1 MARDRKRARQRKVRQ
16 GRGAAADIREASPD
30 ATRAGV
36 PAGAGGAA
44 PAPTQGSTDAPIAA
58 NVPAALEHASG
69 EVDEFDA
76 AMARGAAEAL
86 DAADEQA
93 PGAGGHDGEPAN
105 GEVPEPGAVADDN
118 FDGVFDDEPEMGLE
132 ESAGVPGAA
141 FAQRDEQEV
150 AERRPRRARGDAGEH
165 KLSLYARAGGF
176 LRASWAELQ
185 RMQWPDRQQT
195 SQATAVVLGFVVV
208 AGIYLGVADWVAQ
221 KVVNFII
228 G

>member
-16 GRGAAADIREASPD
+16 GRGAAADVREASPD

-44 PAPTQGSTDAPIAA
+44 PAPTESSADAPIAA

-76 AMARGAAEAL
+76 AMARGAAETFG
-86 DAADEQA
+86 DGDTQA
-93 PGAGGHDGEPAN
+93 PGATGHNGEPAN
-105 GEVPEPGAVADDN
+105 GEVLDSDAAADDN
-118 FDGVFDDEPEMGLE
+118 FDGIFDDEPSMGLE
-132 ESAGVPGAA
+132 ESAGAPGSA
-141 FAQRDEQEV
+141 FAQRDEEEV
-150 AERRPRRARGDAGEH
+150 AERRPRRAPRDGGDR
-165 KLSLYARAGGF
+165 KLSLFARAGGF